1 MFRKIQIALIRLIA
15 AGRPVL
21 MNVHVT
27 DKGVTVLGNY
37 AHISGCQ
44 VKVITPDVG
53 IILQGSELPIFGMPE
68 SKDI

>member
-37 AHISGCQ
+37 AHISGCT
-44 VKVITPDVG
+44 VIGAATGLNVVG
-53 IILQGSELPIFGMPE
+53 PKIPIFGMPE